1 LWSAWRASKAPG
13 SVITGFFIRG
23 SIVLYLRVV
32 EVEVRLSGRGFGRTG
47 LDAQHGQIELR
58 ESLWRQLPSSLR
70 LADVHEGRLARGA
83 AALFCHRHVQEF
95 CPEIHEEPP

>member
-1 LWSAWRASKAPG
+1 
-13 SVITGFFIRG
+13 
-23 SIVLYLRVV
+23 
-32 EVEVRLSGRGFGRTG
+32 
-47 LDAQHGQIELR
+47 
-58 ESLWRQLPSSLR
+58 LR